1 MRAAFV
7 GGAAGSG
14 VGGTGGVGEDAVV
27 DLNAADT
34 TALETLPGI
43 GPALAQR
50 ILAWREE
57 HGGFRSVEDLLEVG
71 GIGTA
76 GSPNCGTGCACERGG
91 TPGVPADL
99 RLAGPVGSS
108 WVVGT
113 VLVGVPHLA
122 VPVVVVAASA
132 VVGALVVL
140 IGLEPAALLRVRR
153 SRCCALLPVRLRSAL
168 RRRVAAADLARGA
181 CALALTTALLVG
193 LLAVAV
199 AVGQGRREPSV
210 LLDASG
216 RTSDVRVRLDRDLA
230 PGDRSV
236 VGTVVAVRTGAS
248 RPDGLR
254 VPVRLVPAGDEPGES
269 SCRRGRSSTS
279 AVRCSRTRPA
289 RPPRSCSSSAGTCVS
304 WTARTGSSER
314 APWHGRPSSP
324 SPPTCRSPAPHCSVA
339 SRSVTGP
346 DSTR

>member
-1 MRAAFV
+1 MSAARLRA
-7 GGAAGSG
+7 S
-14 VGGTGGVGEDAVV
+14 
-27 DLNAADT
+27 
-34 TALETLPGI
+34 
-43 GPALAQR
+43 
-50 ILAWREE
+50 
-57 HGGFRSVEDLLEVG
+57 
-71 GIGTA
+71 
-76 GSPNCGTGCACERGG
+76 
-91 TPGVPADL
+91 PADL

-168 RRRVAAADLARGA
+168 RRRVATADLVRGA

-254 VPVRLVPAGDEPGES
+254 VPVRLVPAGDEP
-269 SCRRGRSSTS
+269 RRVVLPAGTVLDVRGPLQQDEAGATTAFVLFVRGDLRVVDGPHGVLGASAVARAAFVTVTADLPEPGATLLRGLAIGDRSGLDPLTEQAMETS
-279 AVRCSRTRPA
+279 ALTHLTA
-289 RPPRSCSSSAGTCVS
+289 VS
-304 WTARTGSSER
+304 GDTVHEGGGS
-314 APWHGRPSSP
+314 
-324 SPPTCRSPAPHCSVA
+324 
-339 SRSVTGP
+339 
-346 DSTR
+346 